1 MTKKEVK
8 YSSPRPFLSFE
19 GRGSAKRILHIINM
33 YPKNVLK
40 GIGKEGKE
48 FLFYTRLNLNYLI
61 LPINISKEG
70 FFEIINKTFQS
81 RQSTL

>member
-1 MTKKEVK
+1 
-8 YSSPRPFLSFE
+8 
-19 GRGSAKRILHIINM
+19 M

-40 GIGKEGKE
+40 GIEKEGKE
-48 FLFYTRLNLNYLI
+48 FLFYTRLNLNSLI